1 MRAHGTLGVGAVL
14 STHRTLRG
22 SDFRHFALN
31 SLMRRNLRPREEHNP
46 PPRKPALRQMPGQK
60 AENLSH
66 FPFHRATFPVS
77 FLTSET
83 PTTRR
88 GRFLTSSALNSFFN
102 PCYKGDVQLGQ
113 GGVCN
118 PRFVPKCPG
127 CHEAHDLPA
136 QVFTSWGRWLSRCSC
151 WNRSFRVKRLSSL
164 VLPHVLRCPG

>member
-1 MRAHGTLGVGAVL
+1 MRVRAHGTLGVGAVL

-83 PTTRR
+83 PPPAGGGFSPPLPSIVSSTLATRETCSWVREESVILGSYRNAPDAMKRTTFPRR
-88 GRFLTSSALNSFFN
+88 SSR
-102 PCYKGDVQLGQ
+102 PGEDG
-113 GGVCN
+113 
-118 PRFVPKCPG
+118 CPG
-127 CHEAHDLPA
+127 AHA
-136 QVFTSWGRWLSRCSC
+136 GTAASG
-151 WNRSFRVKRLSSL
+151 SS
-164 VLPHVLRCPG
+164 G